1 MATRRPRR
9 SEALHTTHR
18 RKFKRHT
25 PRRNHLGGRLWP
37 GLTMLAAARQSRRPP
52 DRGGWQNTGH
62 ARVSELG
69 DPRDQ
74 VVALSACGHTRQ
86 AIANLGLADRL

>member
-25 PRRNHLGGRLWP
+25 SRRSHLGDRPRPDHAGGGKAVSPTARSRW
-37 GLTMLAAARQSRRPP
+37 LAEY
-52 DRGGWQNTGH
+52 GH
-62 ARVSELG
+62 VSLSELG

-74 VVALSACGHTRQ
+74 VVALSAACIR
-86 AIANLGLADRL
+86 AKP